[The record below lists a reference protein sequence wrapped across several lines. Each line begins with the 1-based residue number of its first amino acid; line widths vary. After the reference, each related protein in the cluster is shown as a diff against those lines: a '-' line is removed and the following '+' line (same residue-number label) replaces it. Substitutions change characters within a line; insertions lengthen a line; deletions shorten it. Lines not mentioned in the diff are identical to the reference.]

1 MFSNLHDE
9 AIYLQGAR
17 DVLLRL
23 KDDYA
28 MYLVP
33 SAKFPCKPKTIL
45 DGESGV
51 HAEYD
56 WFSIN
61 DRTLRKLLGDAMI
74 RCLTTDRESLV
85 RYLQGDHNGIVV
97 TGQDK
102 DKKGKVISITIKI
115 E

>member
-1 MFSNLHDE
+1 MSMFPNLHDE

-33 SAKFPCKPKTIL
+33 SVKCDRKEECRDKGKADYEYFPL
-45 DGESGV
+45 R
-51 HAEYD
+51 
-56 WFSIN
+56 
-61 DRTLRKLLGDAMI
+61 DRTLRGLLGDAMI
-74 RCLTTDRESLV
+74 RCLTMDRESLV
-85 RYLQGDHNGIVV
+85 KYLQGDHTDIIV
-97 TGQDK
+97 TGQEK
-102 DKKGKVISITIKI
+102 DKKGKINKLTIKI